1 MINKAMQVPQNKEWD
16 KMDKDKTT
24 FNKKYKGRSFKI
36 QDMLAEMRKT
46 FSDNLDQARA
56 DEEEAQSNY
65 DTLRAKK
72 QETLGSR
79 KDAAAEL
86 NAENSARNKTR
97 AVSEQERD
105 DLVKQREQDTKT
117 LEETAATCEQKKVEY
132 VERKRLRMEEIAS
145 IAQAIGVLRS
155 DDARDVFNSSFE
167 SQGYFLQL
175 QKDEPMPRCQK
186 ARRSKAQAILAKVD
200 SDRLRTLAFLA
211 GAKPDTNAFPGN
223 VITKIDGI
231 LVDLRKEAER
241 DEKDKNRCEKLMAT
255 KAFETKELNYAIAD
269 NTEEIERNQAI
280 VEKMK
285 GVIQTKQEAIAAI
298 QEEVKNASELRKE
311 QNAEYNKSRSD
322 DETAVELLD
331 KAIAAL
337 AKFYT
342 DNKVFLQKSSL
353 LRRQQGPGG
362 PGESPD
368 APPKTWGDANYGGA
382 KAENEGATAIME
394 LIKQDVQKDIKV
406 AEEEEDKAQ
415 AAFDKFKQ
423 ESDEQVGDLNG
434 QIDQATMQK
443 TDAEDTIK
451 SETNDRTASQEV
463 LAETAAL
470 VAAEKPACDFITGN
484 FTTRKGNR
492 AAEIDGLE
500 KAKAVLNGA
509 KFGSFLEC

>member
-46 FSDNLDQARA
+46 FSDNLDQARE
-56 DEEEAQSNY
+56 DEEKTQSNY

-86 NAENSARNKTR
+86 NAENSARDKTR
-97 AVSEQERD
+97 AEAEQERD

-117 LEETAATCEQKKVEY
+117 LEETAATCEQKKTEY

-145 IAQAIGVLRS
+145 ITQAIGVLRS
-155 DDARDVFNSSFE
+155 DDARDLFNRSFE

-175 QKDEPMPRCQK
+175 KKEEPRCQA
-186 ARRSKAQAILAKVD
+186 ARRSKASVILAKVN
-200 SDRLRTLAFLA
+200 SDRLRALAFLTQ
-211 GAKPDTNAFPGN
+211 AKPDTSAFPGN
-223 VITKIDGI
+223 VITKIDTI
-231 LVDLRKEAER
+231 LADLRTEAER

-255 KAFETKELNYAIAD
+255 KAYETKELNYAIAD

-311 QNAEYNKSRSD
+311 QNAEYSKSRSD
-322 DETAVELLD
+322 DEEAVKLLD
-331 KAIAAL
+331 KANAAL

-342 DNKVFLQKSSL
+342 DNKVFLQKSSSM
-353 LRRQQGPGG
+353 LRRERG
-362 PGESPD
+362 PGELPD
-368 APPKTWGDANYGGA
+368 APPKTWEDANYGGA
-382 KAENEGATAIME
+382 KGENEGATAILE
-394 LIKQDVQKDIKV
+394 LIKQDVQKDIRV

-423 ESDEQVGDLNG
+423 ESDDQIGDLNG

-443 TDAEDTIK
+443 TDAQDTIT

-484 FTTRKGNR
+484 FTTRKDNR

-509 KFGSFLEC
+509 KFGFLEC